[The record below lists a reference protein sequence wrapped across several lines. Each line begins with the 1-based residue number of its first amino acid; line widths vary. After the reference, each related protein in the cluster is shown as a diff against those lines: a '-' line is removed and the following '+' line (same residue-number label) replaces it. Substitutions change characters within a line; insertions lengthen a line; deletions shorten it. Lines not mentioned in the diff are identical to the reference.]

1 MLAIDGHVM
10 GRETF
15 PDGTPRMMDMPVPH
29 VGQSHIDFTW
39 CFDDTGELVLLSMAS
54 MHYRERCP
62 KMEQRLEMPYIPN
75 ARMDRVRDGR
85 ECFTLKWFCEMV
97 NALGFDSVRVLDAHS
112 DVSVALLDRSVNVS
126 PDTKIC
132 CAITDWKPDMLFYPD
147 AGAAKRYGYFGL
159 PVSCGNKV
167 RDWKTGKIEKLE
179 IASGGADVAG
189 ARVLIVDDITSYG
202 GTFRHASRVLKDAGA
217 VDVALY
223 VSHAEKSVFEGKLFA
238 EDDIDR
244 LYTTDSIL
252 REEDVPSEL
261 RDRVVFVHRFRQVK
275 NEHPTRDELR
285 AVI

>member
-1 MLAIDGHVM
+1 MLAIDGRVM

-39 CFDDTGELVLLSMAS
+39 CFDDMGELVLLSMAS
-54 MHYRERCP
+54 MHYRERYP
-62 KMEQRLEMPYIPN
+62 KMEQRLEMPYVPN

-97 NALGFDSVRVLDAHS
+97 NELRFGSVRVFDAHS
-112 DVSVALLDRSVNVS
+112 DVSVALLDRVVNGS

-132 CAITDWKPDMLFYPD
+132 RAIDDWKPDVLFYPD

-159 PVSCGNKV
+159 PVSYGNKV
-167 RDWKTGKIEKLE
+167 RDWKTGKIEKLG
-179 IASGGADVAG
+179 IASGKADVAG

-202 GTFRHASRVLKDAGA
+202 GTFHHASRALKGAGA
-217 VDVALY
+217 TGAALY
-223 VSHAEKSVFEGKLFA
+223 VSHTEKSVFEGKLFA
-238 EDDIDR
+238 EGDIEK

-252 REEDVPSEL
+252 RGEDVPEEL
-261 RDRVVFVHRFRQVK
+261 AARVKFVHRFRQVE
-275 NEHPTRDELR
+275 NVHPTRDELR